1 MKTVTTIARYL
12 LGITF
17 VVFSLN
23 FWFKFIPLPAP
34 EEGSQAAT
42 FMGLMIGSGYLVVVK
57 VLELLGGALLLVGR
71 YVNLGLALLGPIVVN
86 ICLYHIFILK
96 GGYPIAVLVAV
107 LAVVALAGRREFINS
122 LMAPK

>member
-12 LGITF
+12 LGIVF

-23 FWFKFIPLPAP
+23 FWFKFIPVPPP
-34 EEGSQAAT
+34 EDGTQAAA
-42 FMGLMIGSGYLVVVK
+42 FMGAIFTSGYLVVVK
-57 VLELLGGALLLVGR
+57 ILELLGGVLLLVGR

-86 ICLYHIFILK
+86 ICLYHIFLVK
-96 GGYPIAVLVAV
+96 GGYPMAILVAV
-107 LAVVALAGRREFINS
+107 LAVVALAGRRDFITT